1 MRCVSCLGWYAGA
14 SELRCSHLNR
24 ALCAFSE
31 NHKIAYNQRFEIAE
45 IVMSKTVQQQI
56 GNIALV
62 VENYDDAI
70 EFYTQKL
77 QFTLVEDTDLGGGK
91 RWVQVSPPN
100 SSGTNL
106 LLAQAST
113 PEQMQ
118 AVGNQTGGRVFL
130 FLQTNDF
137 WRDYEL
143 MKTNG
148 IVFNEEPR
156 VEEYGTVVVFQD
168 LYGNKW
174 DLLQLNRATK

>member
-1 MRCVSCLGWYAGA
+1 
-14 SELRCSHLNR
+14 
-24 ALCAFSE
+24 
-31 NHKIAYNQRFEIAE
+31 
-45 IVMSKTVQQQI
+45 MSQPIKQKI

-62 VENYDDAI
+62 VESYDDAI
-70 EFYTQKL
+70 EFYTRQL
-77 QFTLVEDTDLGGGK
+77 GFDLIEDTDLGGGK

-100 SSGTNL
+100 SNGTNL

-113 PEQMQ
+113 NEQSE

-137 WRDYEL
+137 WRVYEQ
-143 MKTNG
+143 MKVNG
-148 IVFNEEPR
+148 VRFEEEPR

-174 DLLQLNRATK
+174 DLLQLNQ

>member
-1 MRCVSCLGWYAGA
+1 
-14 SELRCSHLNR
+14 
-24 ALCAFSE
+24 
-31 NHKIAYNQRFEIAE
+31 
-45 IVMSKTVQQQI
+45 MSKVVQQQI

-70 EFYTQKL
+70 EFYTKKL
-77 QFTLVEDTDLGGGK
+77 QFSLVEDTDLGGGK

-100 SSGTNL
+100 SNGTNL

-113 PEQMQ
+113 EEQAQ
-118 AVGNQTGGRVFL
+118 FVDNQTGGRVFL

-143 MKTNG
+143 MKANG
-148 IVFNEEPR
+148 VVFNEEPR

-174 DLLQLNRATK
+174 DLLQLNKAHK

>member
-1 MRCVSCLGWYAGA
+1 
-14 SELRCSHLNR
+14 
-24 ALCAFSE
+24 
-31 NHKIAYNQRFEIAE
+31 
-45 IVMSKTVQQQI
+45 MSKPVQQQI
-56 GNIALV
+56 GNVALV

-100 SSGTNL
+100 SNGTNL

-113 PEQMQ
+113 EAQSD

-143 MKTNG
+143 MKSNG
-148 IVFNEEPR
+148 VIFLEEPR

-168 LYGNKW
+168 LYGTKW
-174 DLLQLNRATK
+174 DLLQLNGATG

>member
-1 MRCVSCLGWYAGA
+1 
-14 SELRCSHLNR
+14 
-24 ALCAFSE
+24 
-31 NHKIAYNQRFEIAE
+31 
-45 IVMSKTVQQQI
+45 MSKSVQQQI
-56 GNIALV
+56 GNVALV
-62 VENYDDAI
+62 VESYDDAI

-100 SSGTNL
+100 SNGTNL

-113 PEQMQ
+113 EEQHLV
-118 AVGNQTGGRVFL
+118 VGNQSGGRVFL

-143 MKTNG
+143 MKVNG
-148 IVFNEEPR
+148 VVFNEEPR
-156 VEEYGTVVVFQD
+156 VEEYGTVVAFQD

-174 DLLQLNRATK
+174 DLLQLNSTTK

>member
-1 MRCVSCLGWYAGA
+1 
-14 SELRCSHLNR
+14 
-24 ALCAFSE
+24 
-31 NHKIAYNQRFEIAE
+31 
-45 IVMSKTVQQQI
+45 MSKSVQQQI
-56 GNIALV
+56 GNVALV
-62 VENYDDAI
+62 VESHDDAI
-70 EFYTQKL
+70 KFYTQKL

-100 SSGTNL
+100 SNGTNL

-113 PEQMQ
+113 EEQHLV
-118 AVGNQTGGRVFL
+118 VGNQFGGRVFL

-143 MKTNG
+143 MKVNG
-148 IVFNEEPR
+148 FVFNEEPR

-174 DLLQLNRATK
+174 DLLQLNSTTK

>member
-1 MRCVSCLGWYAGA
+1 MPKV
-14 SELRCSHLNR
+14 
-24 ALCAFSE
+24 
-31 NHKIAYNQRFEIAE
+31 
-45 IVMSKTVQQQI
+45 VQQQI
-56 GNIALV
+56 VNIALV

-70 EFYTQKL
+70 DFYTKNL

-100 SSGTNL
+100 SNGTNL

-113 PEQMQ
+113 DEQTQ
-118 AVGNQTGGRVFL
+118 FIGNQTGGRVFL

-143 MKTNG
+143 MKANG
-148 IVFNEEPR
+148 VVFNEAPR
-156 VEEYGTVVVFQD
+156 IEEYGTVVVFQD

-174 DLLQLNRATK
+174 DLLQLSSDHR

>member
-1 MRCVSCLGWYAGA
+1 
-14 SELRCSHLNR
+14 
-24 ALCAFSE
+24 
-31 NHKIAYNQRFEIAE
+31 
-45 IVMSKTVQQQI
+45 MSKVVQQQI

-70 EFYTQKL
+70 EFYTKKL
-77 QFTLVEDTDLGGGK
+77 QFSLVEDTDLGGGK

-100 SSGTNL
+100 SNGTSL

-113 PEQMQ
+113 EEQAQ
-118 AVGNQTGGRVFL
+118 FVGNQTGGL
-130 FLQTNDF
+130 LQTNDF

-143 MKTNG
+143 MKANG
-148 IVFNEEPR
+148 VVFNEEPR

-174 DLLQLNRATK
+174 DLLQLNKAHK

>member
-1 MRCVSCLGWYAGA
+1 MTS
-14 SELRCSHLNR
+14 SI
-24 ALCAFSE
+24 
-31 NHKIAYNQRFEIAE
+31 K
-45 IVMSKTVQQQI
+45 QQI

-62 VENYDDAI
+62 VDNYDDAI
-70 EFYTQKL
+70 KFYTQKL
-77 QFTLVEDTDLGGGK
+77 QFELVEDTDLGGGK

-100 SSGTNL
+100 GNGTNL

-113 PEQMQ
+113 DEQNA

-137 WRDYEL
+137 WRDYYD
-143 MKTNG
+143 MKSKG
-148 IVFNEEPR
+148 VIFNEEPR

-174 DLLQLNRATK
+174 DLLQLNRSTAVE

>member
-1 MRCVSCLGWYAGA
+1 
-14 SELRCSHLNR
+14 
-24 ALCAFSE
+24 
-31 NHKIAYNQRFEIAE
+31 
-45 IVMSKTVQQQI
+45 MSKTVQQQI

-77 QFTLVEDTDLGGGK
+77 RFTLVEDTNLGGGK

-100 SSGTNL
+100 SNGTNL

-113 PEQMQ
+113 PEQTHV
-118 AVGNQTGGRVFL
+118 VGNQTGGRVFL

-143 MKTNG
+143 MKKNG
-148 IVFNEEPR
+148 VVFNEEPR

-174 DLLQLNRATK
+174 DLLQLN